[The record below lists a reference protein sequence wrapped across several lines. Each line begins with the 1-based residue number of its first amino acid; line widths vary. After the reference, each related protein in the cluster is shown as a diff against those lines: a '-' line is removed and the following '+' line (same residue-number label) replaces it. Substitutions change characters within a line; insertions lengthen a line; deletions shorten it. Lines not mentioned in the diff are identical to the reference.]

1 MAKKNIIFVV
11 NIFVFLLLINV
22 ESLAENSRVLS
33 WQDLVP
39 KQKIQVNPL
48 EGLDLQLRLD
58 IEYIA
63 IVRYQ
68 FRTGQISEVHP
79 DYEYALEIEYKL
91 KLDKIDVERLV
102 AEFDDFL
109 DEIERQNK
117 LAVKEL
123 DGSFVRIPGYVM
135 PLETSG
141 TAIDEFMLVPTIGA
155 CIHTPVPPANQ
166 MVFVEVKESFY
177 AQELYE
183 PVWVTGLMKL
193 EYEKNSL
200 TYFDG
205 VGTVESAYII
215 QDAVIEPY
223 ED

>member
-11 NIFVFLLLINV
+11 NIFVFLLLINA

-39 KQKIQVNPL
+39 KQKIEENPL
-48 EGLDLQLRLD
+48 EGLELQLRLD

-79 DYEYALEIEYKL
+79 DYEYALEIEHKL

-117 LAVKEL
+117 LTVKEL
-123 DGSFVRIPGYVM
+123 DGSFIRIPGYVM

-141 TAIDEFMLVPTIGA
+141 TAIDEFMGGA
-155 CIHTPVPPANQ
+155 IP
-166 MVFVEVKESFY
+166 
-177 AQELYE
+177 L
-183 PVWVTGLMKL
+183 
-193 EYEKNSL
+193 
-200 TYFDG
+200 
-205 VGTVESAYII
+205 
-215 QDAVIEPY
+215 
-223 ED
+223 

>member
-1 MAKKNIIFVV
+1 MKTVTAERSVV
-11 NIFVFLLLINV
+11 T
-22 ESLAENSRVLS
+22 
-33 WQDLVP
+33 
-39 KQKIQVNPL
+39 
-48 EGLDLQLRLD
+48 GH
-58 IEYIA
+58 
-63 IVRYQ
+63 VRAV
-68 FRTGQISEVHP
+68 R
-79 DYEYALEIEYKL
+79 
-91 KLDKIDVERLV
+91 
-102 AEFDDFL
+102 DDEA
-109 DEIERQNK
+109 EIERQNK

-193 EYEKNSL
+193 EYEKNSIPHL
-200 TYFDG
+200 VDTTCIIFRSHVSLKSSIWSNTKILFG
-205 VGTVESAYII
+205 RTVCLIVDY
-215 QDAVIEPY
+215 Q
-223 ED
+223 